1 MSAFK
6 GWSCRKKAAALLLCG
21 LSQTAGAEVV
31 SIKHGLQLVKTRC
44 GYDLTELKPSLIA
57 ANAESFSSSG
67 MAITFRLKVKGQAQP
82 VVAQLSINC
91 SASPG
96 KKEHLGEGVPDARA
110 VIQEEDAGGR
120 YFRYVA
126 SQRLVQSR
134 NWRANVAV
142 VDYVEGD
149 AQRVRSNDVLACNA
163 DELTPCISLRVD
175 KPFRLSNKRLKL
187 IYSMIEQIAVV
198 EADFVDA
205 NVSKTTPDA
214 ADAVSAP
221 ASR

>member
-21 LSQTAGAEVV
+21 LSQAAGAEVV
-31 SIKHGLQLVKTRC
+31 SVKHGLQLVKTHC

-57 ANAESFSSSG
+57 ANVESFSSSG
-67 MAITFRLKVKGQAQP
+67 MAITFRLKVKSQAQP

-91 SASPG
+91 SASTG
-96 KKEHLGEGVPDARA
+96 IKEHQGEGVSDARS

-120 YFRYVA
+120 YFRHVA

-134 NWRANVAV
+134 NWRATVAV

-163 DELTPCISLRVD
+163 DALAPCISLQVN
-175 KPFRLSNKRLKL
+175 KPLRLSNKSMKL
-187 IYSMIEQIAVV
+187 IYSMIERIAVV
-198 EADFVDA
+198 KSDFVDG
-205 NVSKTTPDA
+205 NVSKA
-214 ADAVSAP
+214 APATVNAASAP